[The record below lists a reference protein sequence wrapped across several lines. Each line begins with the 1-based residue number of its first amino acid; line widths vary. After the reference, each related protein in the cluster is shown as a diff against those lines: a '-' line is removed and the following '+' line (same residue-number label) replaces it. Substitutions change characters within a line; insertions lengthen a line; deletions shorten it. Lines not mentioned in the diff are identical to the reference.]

1 MSDNTFQAFYEE
13 LKDMIFVL
21 VSFNKVRSSQENNSF
36 QSFYEEL
43 KILVE
48 KFEKRQMQIKVESD
62 LDYDSVKIFGEKMDS
77 VTRAKLGV
85 EDAAELAY
93 TTAEHHPYWA
103 VLYNC
108 TEITKTILEKWKD
121 EVTSEQLEEMKW
133 NLKEIQNTIS
143 NIENKI
149 KK

>member
-1 MSDNTFQAFYEE
+1 MPDNSFQAFYDE
-13 LKDMIFVL
+13 LKL
-21 VSFNKVRSSQENNSF
+21 
-36 QSFYEEL
+36 
-43 KILVE
+43 LVE
-48 KFEKRQMQIKVESD
+48 KFENKQTQIKMESD
-62 LDYDSVKIFGEKMDS
+62 LDFDSVKIFGEKMDS

-93 TTAEHHPYWA
+93 TTAEHHPYWG

-108 TEITKTILEKWKD
+108 TEITKTILEKWHD
-121 EVTSEQLEEMKW
+121 EITPEQLDEIKW
-133 NLKEIQNTIS
+133 NLKEIQNTIL

>member
-1 MSDNTFQAFYEE
+1 
-13 LKDMIFVL
+13 MIPD
-21 VSFNKVRSSQENNSF
+21 NSF

-43 KILVE
+43 KLLVD
-48 KFEKRQMQIKVESD
+48 KFEKKQTQIKVESD
-62 LDYDSVKIFGEKMDS
+62 LDFDSVKIFGEKMDS
-77 VTRAKLGV
+77 VTRAKLGIN
-85 EDAAELAY
+85 DAAELAY

-108 TEITKTILEKWKD
+108 TEITKTILEKWND
-121 EVTSEQLEEMKW
+121 ELAPEQLEEMKW
-133 NLKEIQNTIS
+133 NLKEIQNAIL

>member
-1 MSDNTFQAFYEE
+1 MMSDNSFQAFYDE
-13 LKDMIFVL
+13 LQL
-21 VSFNKVRSSQENNSF
+21 
-36 QSFYEEL
+36 
-43 KILVE
+43 LVE
-48 KFEKRQMQIKVESD
+48 KFEKKQTQIKMESD
-62 LDYDSVKIFGEKMDS
+62 LDYDSIKIFGERMDS

-108 TEITKTILEKWKD
+108 TEITKTMLEKWHD
-121 EVTSEQLEEMKW
+121 EITTEQLDEIKW
-133 NLKEIQNTIS
+133 NLKEIQNSIS
-143 NIENKI
+143 NIENKL

>member
-1 MSDNTFQAFYEE
+1 MSD
-13 LKDMIFVL
+13 
-21 VSFNKVRSSQENNSF
+21 NSF
-36 QSFYEEL
+36 QSFYDEL
-43 KILVE
+43 KLLVE
-48 KFEKRQMQIKVESD
+48 KFEKKQLQIKIQSD

-77 VTRAKLGV
+77 VIRAKLGV

-108 TEITKTILEKWKD
+108 TEKTKTILEKWKD
-121 EVTSEQLEEMKW
+121 ELTFEQLEEMKW

-143 NIENKI
+143 NIENKL

>member
-13 LKDMIFVL
+13 LKL
-21 VSFNKVRSSQENNSF
+21 
-36 QSFYEEL
+36 
-43 KILVE
+43 LVE
-48 KFEKRQMQIKVESD
+48 KFEKKQLQIKIESD

-103 VLYNC
+103 ILYNC
-108 TEITKTILEKWKD
+108 TEITKTILEKWND
-121 EVTSEQLEEMKW
+121 EITSEQLDEMKW

-143 NIENKI
+143 NIENKL

>member
-1 MSDNTFQAFYEE
+1 MMSDN
-13 LKDMIFVL
+13 
-21 VSFNKVRSSQENNSF
+21 SF
-36 QSFYEEL
+36 QIFYEEL

-48 KFEKRQMQIKVESD
+48 KFEKKQTQIKMESN
-62 LDYDSVKIFGEKMDS
+62 LEYDSVKIFGEKMDS

-85 EDAAELAY
+85 DDAAELAY

-108 TEITKTILEKWKD
+108 TEITKTMLEKWHD
-121 EVTSEQLEEMKW
+121 EITPEELDEIKW
-133 NLKEIQNTIS
+133 NLKEIQNSIS
-143 NIENKI
+143 NIENKL

>member
-1 MSDNTFQAFYEE
+1 MYVGRTQKVSIMSD
-13 LKDMIFVL
+13 
-21 VSFNKVRSSQENNSF
+21 NSF
-36 QSFYEEL
+36 QSFFEEL
-43 KILVE
+43 KLLVE
-48 KFEKRQMQIKVESD
+48 KFEKKQTQIKMESD

-85 EDAAELAY
+85 DDAAELAY

-108 TEITKTILEKWKD
+108 TEITKTILEKWND
-121 EVTSEQLEEMKW
+121 DLTPEHLDEMKW

-143 NIENKI
+143 NIENKL

>member
-1 MSDNTFQAFYEE
+1 MSD
-13 LKDMIFVL
+13 
-21 VSFNKVRSSQENNSF
+21 NSF

-43 KILVE
+43 KLLVE
-48 KFEKRQMQIKVESD
+48 KFEKKQLQIKIESD

-77 VTRAKLGV
+77 VIRAKLGV

-108 TEITKTILEKWKD
+108 TEITML
-121 EVTSEQLEEMKW
+121 
-133 NLKEIQNTIS
+133 
-143 NIENKI
+143 
-149 KK
+149 

>member
-1 MSDNTFQAFYEE
+1 MSNNSFQAFYEE
-13 LKDMIFVL
+13 LKL
-21 VSFNKVRSSQENNSF
+21 
-36 QSFYEEL
+36 
-43 KILVE
+43 LVE

-85 EDAAELAY
+85 DDAAELAY

-108 TEITKTILEKWKD
+108 TEIAKTILEKWND
-121 EVTSEQLEEMKW
+121 EITSEQLDEMKW

-143 NIENKI
+143 NIENKL

>member
-1 MSDNTFQAFYEE
+1 MYVGRAQTVSIMSD
-13 LKDMIFVL
+13 
-21 VSFNKVRSSQENNSF
+21 NSF
-36 QSFYEEL
+36 QSFFEEL
-43 KILVE
+43 KLLVE
-48 KFEKRQMQIKVESD
+48 KFEKKQTQIKMESD

-85 EDAAELAY
+85 DDAAELAY

-108 TEITKTILEKWKD
+108 TEITKTILEKWND
-121 EVTSEQLEEMKW
+121 ELIPEQLDEMKW

-143 NIENKI
+143 NIENKL

>member
-1 MSDNTFQAFYEE
+1 MSD
-13 LKDMIFVL
+13 
-21 VSFNKVRSSQENNSF
+21 NSF

-43 KILVE
+43 KVLIE

-62 LDYDSVKIFGEKMDS
+62 LEYDSVKIFGQKMDS
-77 VTRAKLGV
+77 VTRAKHGV

-103 VLYNC
+103 LLYNC
-108 TEITKTILEKWKD
+108 TEITKTILEKWND
-121 EVTSEQLEEMKW
+121 SLTSEELDEIKW
-133 NLKEIQNTIS
+133 SLKQIQNTIS
-143 NIENKI
+143 NIENKP

>member
-1 MSDNTFQAFYEE
+1 MSDNSFQAFYEE
-13 LKDMIFVL
+13 LKL
-21 VSFNKVRSSQENNSF
+21 
-36 QSFYEEL
+36 
-43 KILVE
+43 LVE
-48 KFEKRQMQIKVESD
+48 KFEKKQLQIKIESD
-62 LDYDSVKIFGEKMDS
+62 LDYDQ
-77 VTRAKLGV
+77 LGV

-108 TEITKTILEKWKD
+108 TEITKTILDKWKD

-143 NIENKI
+143 NIENKL

>member
-1 MSDNTFQAFYEE
+1 MMSD
-13 LKDMIFVL
+13 
-21 VSFNKVRSSQENNSF
+21 NSF

-43 KILVE
+43 KLLVE
-48 KFEKRQMQIKVESD
+48 KFEKKQTQIKVESD
-62 LDYDSVKIFGEKMDS
+62 LDFDSVKIFGEKMDS
-77 VTRAKLGV
+77 VTRAKLGIDDV
-85 EDAAELAY
+85 AELAY

-108 TEITKTILEKWKD
+108 TEIIKTILEKWND
-121 EVTSEQLEEMKW
+121 ELAPEQLDEMKW

-143 NIENKI
+143 IIENKL

>member
-1 MSDNTFQAFYEE
+1 MHARRTQSVVIMSDNSFQAFYDE
-13 LKDMIFVL
+13 LQL
-21 VSFNKVRSSQENNSF
+21 
-36 QSFYEEL
+36 
-43 KILVE
+43 LVE
-48 KFEKRQMQIKVESD
+48 KFEKKQTQIKMESN

-85 EDAAELAY
+85 DDAAELAY

-108 TEITKTILEKWKD
+108 TEITKTMLEKWHD
-121 EVTSEQLEEMKW
+121 EITPEQLDEIKW
-133 NLKEIQNTIS
+133 NLKEIQNSIS
-143 NIENKI
+143 NIENKL

>member
-1 MSDNTFQAFYEE
+1 MSD
-13 LKDMIFVL
+13 
-21 VSFNKVRSSQENNSF
+21 NSF

-43 KILVE
+43 KLLVE

-62 LDYDSVKIFGEKMDS
+62 LDFDSVKIFGEKMDS
-77 VTRAKLGV
+77 VIRAKLGV

-93 TTAEHHPYWA
+93 TTAEHHPYRA

-108 TEITKTILEKWKD
+108 TEITKTILDKWKD

-143 NIENKI
+143 NIENKL
-149 KK
+149 

>member
-1 MSDNTFQAFYEE
+1 MSDNTFQA
-13 LKDMIFVL
+13 
-21 VSFNKVRSSQENNSF
+21 
-36 QSFYEEL
+36 FYEEL

-108 TEITKTILEKWKD
+108 TERIDLIIYTKFYQIHA
-121 EVTSEQLEEMKW
+121 
-133 NLKEIQNTIS
+133 
-143 NIENKI
+143 KI
-149 KK
+149 IIF